1 MARLMLRQ
9 NCMTNTEFIVR
20 QKSAENP
27 LLKATQLRV
36 SLIDGAIVLGFLAAF
51 VGMLLLLSK

>member
-1 MARLMLRQ
+1 
-9 NCMTNTEFIVR
+9 MTNTEFIVR